1 MNVRE
6 IADWVLFA
14 YLFVISMVFSF
25 IAWTFW
31 IWRDGILTPEET
43 TAAIIGPLLALGP
56 LAVMLDAIIGVL
68 LIRFLRRRSEG
79 HSSSS
84 ATE

>member
-6 IADWVLFA
+6 LTDWVLFA
-14 YLFVISMVFSF
+14 YLFVITLVFAF

-31 IWRDGILTPEET
+31 IWRDGSLTPEEN
-43 TAAIIGPLLALGP
+43 TAAMIGPLMALGP
-56 LAVMLDAIIGVL
+56 IAVLLDAIIGFL
-68 LIRFLRRRSEG
+68 FIRFLRRRSEG

>member
-6 IADWVLFA
+6 LTDWVLFA
-14 YLFVISMVFSF
+14 YLFVITLVFAF

-43 TAAIIGPLLALGP
+43 TAP
-56 LAVMLDAIIGVL
+56 
-68 LIRFLRRRSEG
+68 
-79 HSSSS
+79 
-84 ATE
+84 